1 MSRWK
6 LKGKGL
12 LKMNGRN
19 EKLKKL
25 MRALSAGVC
34 CMAAAGILFWAAP
47 VRVQAVP
54 LGSNP
59 NGTLPA
65 GEDAPAD
72 SGEEGA
78 ENGEGQEMIMG
89 EGGGEAAGSAAV
101 VTSATVTEDRVNVR
115 SDAST
120 SASVAGKATRN
131 MELTVTGEK
140 ADSSGTTWYAVTF
153 ESEGNTV
160 NGYIR
165 SDMVEVHMTEPAPPE
180 TEPVPEEQ
188 PEDTSDPAPAVPNDF
203 FVQYED
209 DGTGTGTNA
218 WYLYD
223 GIMGNKYRVDTLLGA
238 EDTNQSNQKLLEE
251 ETGKFK
257 MIIIV
262 MAVVILILIIVLTV
276 LIIKLRNS
284 DDDDYD
290 YDDDDEDDED
300 DDEEEDY
307 GPRKRRFGRLGR
319 RRDEDEED
327 EDEDEEDEDEE
338 EEEYRPVKKAPARRA
353 QAEKAPRRARYEEED
368 EDEEEPVRRSA
379 KNAKSNKNWQ
389 SKNFLDDDDLEFE
402 FLDLK

>member
-1 MSRWK
+1 
-6 LKGKGL
+6 
-12 LKMNGRN
+12 MNERK

-25 MRALSAGVC
+25 IRALSAGLCSVV
-34 CMAAAGILFWAAP
+34 AAGILFWSAP
-47 VRVQAVP
+47 MEAQAVP

-65 GEDAPAD
+65 GDDTPAEAEAPAD
-72 SGEEGA
+72 
-78 ENGEGQEMIMG
+78 GEGGEMVEG
-89 EGGGEAAGSAAV
+89 EGGGEAASPTMS
-101 VTSATVTEDRVNVR
+101 VTSATVTEERVNVR

-120 SASVAGKATRN
+120 SASIAGKATRN

-140 ADSSGTTWYAVTF
+140 EDSSGMVWYAVTF
-153 ESEGNTV
+153 ESDGNTV

-165 SDMVEVHMTEPAPPE
+165 SDMVEAHMTEPAPAE
-180 TEPVPEEQ
+180 TEPAPEEQ
-188 PEDTSDPAPAVPNDF
+188 PADTAEPPATVPNDF

-238 EDTNQSNQKLLEE
+238 EEANQSNQKLLEE

-257 MIIIV
+257 LIIIV

-284 DDDDYD
+284 DDDDDYD
-290 YDDDDEDDED
+290 DDDDDEDDDDEDDED
-300 DDEEEDY
+300 DDYE
-307 GPRKRRFGRLGR
+307 PRKRRFGRLGR
-319 RRDEDEED
+319 RRDDDEDDEEEDEED
-327 EDEDEEDEDEE
+327 E
-338 EEEYRPVKKAPARRA
+338 EEEYRPVKKAPSRKGSAERA
-353 QAEKAPRRARYEEED
+353 SRRARYEDDDEED
-368 EDEEEPVRRSA
+368 DEPVRRT
-379 KNAKSNKNWQ
+379 KGKGDKNWQ